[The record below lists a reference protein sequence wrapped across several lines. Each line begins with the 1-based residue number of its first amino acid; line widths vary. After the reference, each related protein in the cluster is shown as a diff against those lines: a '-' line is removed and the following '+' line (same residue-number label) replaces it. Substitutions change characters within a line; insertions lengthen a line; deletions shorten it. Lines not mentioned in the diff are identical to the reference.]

1 MFNLL
6 PKDEKFYDQLETL
19 AGHAVTACEGLERML
34 RESPGLEGSGGTIR
48 DEDRAADELAQNSL
62 ERLDAAFITPLD
74 REDILH
80 LITDLDSIVRT
91 VARLARRLAVYR
103 LGGIEPELG
112 AQAETLTKMA
122 RALREIMGRLRQDHK
137 LSNLNGQLKELRRL
151 ENEADERSGDILGKL
166 FGRGEVD
173 PLETLKRKEVHDLI
187 ESAIGRCEEVSRTLQ
202 RVVLKNS

>member
-48 DEDRAADELAQNSL
+48 DEDRASDDLAQNSL

-80 LITDLDSIVRT
+80 LVTDLDSIVRT

-112 AQAETLTKMA
+112 AQAESSPRWPAPCA
-122 RALREIMGRLRQDHK
+122 RSWA
-137 LSNLNGQLKELRRL
+137 
-151 ENEADERSGDILGKL
+151 AC
-166 FGRGEVD
+166 
-173 PLETLKRKEVHDLI
+173 
-187 ESAIGRCEEVSRTLQ
+187 ARTI
-202 RVVLKNS
+202 SSPT